1 VKSGLAPIANPNA
14 RILILGT
21 LPGDESIRQQQY
33 YAHPRN
39 QFWRILTDVY
49 GEPFHETYAER
60 VAMIARHDL
69 AVWDVLRSADRAG
82 SLDTAIQNAVPN
94 EFGAF
99 FARHSRLE
107 AIAFN
112 GQKSHALFRKHV
124 LRDATPLIAAMRIE
138 ILPSTSP
145 AATRPFD
152 EKVIAWRTFLTE

>member
-1 VKSGLAPIANPNA
+1 MKSGLTPIVNLNA

-21 LPGDESIRQQQY
+21 LPGDKSIRQQQY
-33 YAHPRN
+33 YAHPQN

-60 VAMIARHDL
+60 VALIARHDL

-82 SLDTAIQNAVPN
+82 SLDSKIQNAVPN

-99 FARHSRLE
+99 FARLNRLE

-112 GQKSHALFRKHV
+112 GQKASALFNRY
-124 LRDATPLIAAMRIE
+124 IANSDHGPRCAFRTAV
-138 ILPSTSP
+138 LPSTSP
-145 AATRPFD
+145 AYTLSFVD
-152 EKVIAWRTFLTE
+152 KVAQWRTFLAG